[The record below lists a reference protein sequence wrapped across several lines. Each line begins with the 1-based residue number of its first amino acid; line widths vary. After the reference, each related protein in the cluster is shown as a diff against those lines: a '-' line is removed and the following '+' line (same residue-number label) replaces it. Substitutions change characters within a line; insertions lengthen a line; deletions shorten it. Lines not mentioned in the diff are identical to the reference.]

1 VCSLLDVE
9 SVAES
14 TGSRNLPDR
23 SVSHTYAIDN
33 GDAGNESQN
42 NATTTPTRSKKRRK
56 LAV

>member
-1 VCSLLDVE
+1 LLDVE